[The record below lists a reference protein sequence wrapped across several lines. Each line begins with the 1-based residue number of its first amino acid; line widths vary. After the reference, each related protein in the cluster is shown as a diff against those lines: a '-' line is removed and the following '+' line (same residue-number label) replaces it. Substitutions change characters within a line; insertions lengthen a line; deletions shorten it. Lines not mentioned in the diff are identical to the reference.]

1 MYLPCGVTGTTR
13 FLMIL
18 STLPNE
24 KKFSGQ
30 ALCYT
35 PRNFCQTLCYT
46 HRAQCGTGQPLK
58 VSLEYTT
65 ASSLCSRCFRMCY
78 YARCRSDNL
87 NQPEFSIIYAT
98 LKRCGR
104 MEPLII
110 QINDPRQSVDRL
122 HRTLLLLH
130 PAGTSR

>member
-1 MYLPCGVTGTTR
+1 MYLPCSVTGTTR

-87 NQPEFSIIYAT
+87 NQPEFSICNIET
-98 LKRCGR
+98 LWTHGAADHTNKRSSPISG
-104 MEPLII
+104 PF
-110 QINDPRQSVDRL
+110 
-122 HRTLLLLH
+122 
-130 PAGTSR
+130 TSYTPPTASSRDE